1 MATAA
6 ETAVTAST
14 EETYTCKVIEVL
26 KTIDDKENLKYTINE
41 FEDWKTSVKS
51 EEIENE
57 KEKIIAKTDGLM
69 RHKCPVIDE
78 DKAPVNL
85 STSLVDSEVS
95 DYTSEEE
102 SEDEYMSDGE
112 VMRKNSRGFKQ
123 LVNCRK
129 LWVASQM
136 MGKRAWNKYAS
147 LLSINFSA

>member
-6 ETAVTAST
+6 ETSVAAST

-26 KTIDDKENLKYTINE
+26 TKMDEKENLKCTVNE

-78 DKAPVNL
+78 DKAHDTL
-85 STSLVDSEVS
+85 SNSLVDREVS

-129 LWVASQM
+129 FWVASQM
-136 MGKRAWNKYAS
+136 MGKREWNKYAS
-147 LLSINFSA
+147 LLSIDFSA

>member
-6 ETAVTAST
+6 ETAVAAST

-26 KTIDDKENLKYTINE
+26 MTIDEKENLKCAVNE

-57 KEKIIAKTDGLM
+57 REKIIAKTDGLM
-69 RHKCPVIDE
+69 GHKCPVIDDDE
-78 DKAPVNL
+78 DHVKLTN
-85 STSLVDSEVS
+85 SLVETEVS
-95 DYTSEEE
+95 DYTSDEE

-112 VMRKNSRGFKQ
+112 VIRKNSRGFKQ

-129 LWVASQM
+129 FWVASQM
-136 MGKRAWNKYAS
+136 MGKRE
-147 LLSINFSA
+147 

>member
-6 ETAVTAST
+6 ETAVAAST
-14 EETYTCKVIEVL
+14 EETYTCKVIEAL
-26 KTIDDKENLKYTINE
+26 MTIDEKENLKCTVNE

-69 RHKCPVIDE
+69 GHKCAVIDDDE
-78 DKAPVNL
+78 DPVKLTN
-85 STSLVDSEVS
+85 SLVEAEVS
-95 DYTSEEE
+95 DYTSDEE

-112 VMRKNSRGFKQ
+112 VIRKNSRGFKQ

-129 LWVASQM
+129 FWVASQM
-136 MGKRAWNKYAS
+136 MGKREWNKYAS
-147 LLSINFSA
+147 LLSITFSA